1 MVAFEGGRSGW
12 VDAQQDKGLPFPSPS
27 TRAPS
32 ASSFSEEIV
41 RGRPDPGAGG
51 DPFEVDPEGRVAL
64 LVPSLA
70 VMPVSGHNGFL
81 RMGILD
87 KLPILTTLA
96 GDRTLR
102 IAVTGLSRSGKTV
115 FITSLV
121 HNLLNAVGRPAR
133 LPFLRAAAERRI
145 LGARLLAPKA
155 DDLPSFPLDD
165 TVAALAADLPHWPA
179 STTDLRRMRLLL
191 RFSTAG
197 FLRAAGLLR
206 GDAQLTV
213 EILDYPG
220 EWLLD
225 LPLLQQSYS
234 DWSRGMLALARRGV
248 RAPLA
253 RDWLDFLARHP
264 ADRAVDADTASRA
277 HGLYRDFL
285 AACRDREQLSLLQPG
300 RFLNPG
306 QIVDISVL
314 QFCPMPLAIGARAQ
328 SRSLAAL
335 MEARFD
341 AYKRTVVQPFFAQLA
356 RNVERQIVLV
366 DVLRALNAGEEAFA
380 DQRLALDTI
389 LSAFR
394 FGRRSLLSRLFGAR
408 IDRVLFAATKADH
421 VPALQRDHLEALTSN
436 LVEAPTLRA
445 RAAHAQVAATAL
457 ASIRCTEDA
466 TDVIDGRKVDVVVG
480 LPEGGERRIRFF
492 PGIVPVT
499 PPPSGFWGERFT
511 EFPVFQPPRI
521 TGAADN
527 GIPHVN
533 LDKALDF
540 LLENALE

>member
-1 MVAFEGGRSGW
+1 M
-12 VDAQQDKGLPFPSPS
+12 
-27 TRAPS
+27 
-32 ASSFSEEIV
+32 
-41 RGRPDPGAGG
+41 
-51 DPFEVDPEGRVAL
+51 
-64 LVPSLA
+64 
-70 VMPVSGHNGFL
+70 
-81 RMGILD
+81 RMLE
-87 KLPILTTLA
+87 KLPTLRALA

-102 IAVTGLSRSGKTV
+102 IAVTGLSRSGKTA

-121 HNLLNAVGRPAR
+121 QNLLSAVGRPAR
-133 LPFLRAAAERRI
+133 LPFLRAAAERRL
-145 LGARLLAPKA
+145 LGARLLAPEA
-155 DDLPSFPLDD
+155 DDLPPFPLDN
-165 TVAALAADLPHWPA
+165 TVAALAADPPHWPA
-179 STTDLRRMRLLL
+179 STTDLRRVRLSL

-197 FLRAAGLLR
+197 FLRVGLLR
-206 GDAQLTV
+206 GTAQLTV

-225 LPLLQQSYS
+225 LPLLQQSYG
-234 DWSRGMLALARRGV
+234 DWSRAMLALARRGV

-264 ADRAVDADTASRA
+264 ADRADNPDTASRA
-277 HGLYRDFL
+277 HALYRDFL

-306 QIVDISVL
+306 QIVDISLL
-314 QFCPMPLAIGARAQ
+314 QFCPMPLAIGARVQ
-328 SRSLAAL
+328 PGTFAAL
-335 MEARFD
+335 MEERFED
-341 AYKRTVVQPFFAQLA
+341 YKRAIVQPFFAQLA
-356 RNVERQIVLV
+356 RSVDRQIVLV

-394 FGRRSLLSRLFGAR
+394 FGRRSLLRRLFGAR

-421 VPALQRDHLEALTSN
+421 VPALQRDHLEALMAN

-445 RAAHAQVAATAL
+445 RAAHARVAAAAL
-457 ASIRCTEDA
+457 ASIRCTEDG

-480 LPEGGERRIRFF
+480 LPEGGERRVRFF

-499 PPPSGFWGERFT
+499 PPPAGFWGERFT
-511 EFPVFQPPRI
+511 EFPIFQPPRI
-521 TGAADN
+521 TGAESD
-527 GIPHVN
+527 GIPHIN

-540 LLENALE
+540 LLEDALT